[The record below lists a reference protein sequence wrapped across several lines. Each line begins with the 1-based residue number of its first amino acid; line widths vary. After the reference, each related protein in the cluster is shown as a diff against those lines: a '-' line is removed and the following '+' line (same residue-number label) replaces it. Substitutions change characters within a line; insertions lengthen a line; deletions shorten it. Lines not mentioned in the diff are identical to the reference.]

1 MTQPTCVHDDVFER
15 ALMRLLDPSRVPATG
30 DGAAEA
36 MDRSGRLARQ
46 GRGKA
51 AEDDG
56 APPRARI
63 RIVEI
68 LSSSSVSVRWSD
80 PQSGYFG
87 EQVWHCVTARTSSQ
101 CVLTGMPINRGDR
114 VYRPRGRGRSVP
126 CNWARMIHAA
136 AVASFARNASRAAGG
151 ITASAGERDRQD
163 GARHALPASVA
174 APP

>member
-1 MTQPTCVHDDVFER
+1 M
-15 ALMRLLDPSRVPATG
+15 S
-30 DGAAEA
+30 
-36 MDRSGRLARQ
+36 
-46 GRGKA
+46 
-51 AEDDG
+51 
-56 APPRARI
+56 I
-63 RIVEI
+63 
-68 LSSSSVSVRWSD
+68 RWSD

-136 AVASFARNASRAAGG
+136 AVASFARSASRAAGG
-151 ITASAGERDRQD
+151 ITPSGERDRQD